1 MPRGGGFGGGQKA
14 TRKAAS
20 RFSGSSSIGNRGIR
34 ARYKGS
40 MKALT
45 IGKRKKKKK

>member
-1 MPRGGGFGGGQKA
+1 MPKPSSPTTKA
-14 TRKAAS
+14 ARKAVS
-20 RFSGSSSIGNRGIR
+20 RASGSR